1 MLTLRLIWVAYEII
15 FMISYLFGMIGIKW
29 LALNIKWF
37 VLLKLVLKVIMRTFY
52 SIFFKLVMAEIIL
65 TNKRL

>member
-52 SIFFKLVMAEIIL
+52 SIFFKLVMAEVIL